1 MELETF
7 FEDKMI
13 ADLATESVKI
23 LQDEFYSKRFEFSY
37 SSLNKLL
44 WNPVVFHQL
53 YVLKMKEE
61 KTDAHLVHGKIIHAL
76 LLEENKFNDL
86 FIISPGVLP
95 TGNIKLVIDRV
106 FVHHI
111 ELEKNGDQRDKLEDF
126 DQAILDVLK
135 DINLHQSLKTDE
147 QRIAKICT
155 PDSLIYWKFM
165 LDSFGKQIVDPE
177 MFKKCSEIVEK
188 VKLNPEISALLK
200 LNHGSE
206 WWSTVEVMNETAMSI
221 DLKKYKFGLKG
232 VIDNLVIDP
241 IDKVIKIND
250 FKTSSKTLVDFPESV
265 KFYKYSLQAAVYY
278 LLVAN
283 KYSDLLAQN
292 YRIEFRFIVVDKNQQ
307 VYPFLVTDDTM
318 KQWTK
323 ELQEALQVAD
333 YHYTNKQYT
342 LPYSFV
348 TGEVK
353 L

>member
-95 TGNIKLVIDRV
+95 TGNLKLVIDRV

-135 DINLHQSLKTDE
+135 DINLHQSLKTDQ
-147 QRIAKICT
+147 QRLDKILTGDAINYWDFLKTKGNKTLIDQQTYDYCKNAVDLIKTDPNICDLIGCNVTEFDNKEVFNELPLVAKINER
-155 PDSLIYWKFM
+155 PFDIK
-165 LDSFGKQIVDPE
+165 GIVDNVVIDHD
-177 MFKKCSEIVEK
+177 KKIIYINDIKTTSK
-188 VKLNPEISALLK
+188 
-200 LNHGSE
+200 
-206 WWSTVEVMNETAMSI
+206 
-221 DLKKYKFGLKG
+221 DLK
-232 VIDNLVIDP
+232 
-241 IDKVIKIND
+241 D
-250 FKTSSKTLVDFPESV
+250 FAESV
-265 KFYKYSLQAAVYY
+265 EYYSYWMQAAVYTT
-278 LLVAN
+278 LVVT
-283 KYSDLLAQN
+283 KYFDYILNRGYNL
-292 YRIEFRFIVVDKNQQ
+292 EFRFIVIDRMFNT
-307 VYPFLVTDDTM
+307 YPFFVTQKTLET
-318 KQWTK
+318 WHSR
-323 ELQEALQVAD
+323 LIQVLDKAEW
-333 YHYTNKQYT
+333 HYVNKRYD
-342 LPYSFV
+342 LPYDFAMGKV
-348 TGEVK
+348 V